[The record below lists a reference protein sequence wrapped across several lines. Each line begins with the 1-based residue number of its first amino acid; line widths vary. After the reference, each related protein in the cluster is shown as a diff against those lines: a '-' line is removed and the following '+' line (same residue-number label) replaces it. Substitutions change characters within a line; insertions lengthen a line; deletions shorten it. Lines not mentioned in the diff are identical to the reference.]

1 MEAPLWILVADS
13 SRARIFS
20 MTDPDEMW
28 TFVEEHD
35 RPKARLRASE
45 LHSDRGGRTAAR
57 SSGMPAAME
66 PHTDPTEVEAEKFA
80 RDLSDVLEHART
92 QHAWKRLVIAAPP
105 KFLGMLRNALDEDT
119 EKLVEKS
126 FAKELTTL
134 SEHDLYDRMQELL
147 GYNH

>member
-1 MEAPLWILVADS
+1 MEAPTWILVADS

-35 RPKARLRASE
+35 RPRARLRARE
-45 LHSDRGGRTAAR
+45 LMADSGGRTAAPR
-57 SSGMPAAME
+57 TGMPAAME
-66 PHTDPTEVEAEKFA
+66 PHTDPTEVEADKFA

-105 KFLGMLRNALDEDT
+105 KFLGKLRNALDEDT
-119 EKLVEKS
+119 SKLVEKS
-126 FAKELTTL
+126 FAKELTGL
-134 SEHDLYDRMQELL
+134 SDHDLFERMQELL